1 MRSFVGSVFIALALV
16 AGGLIL
22 LSAAHRQQRLAE
34 AERDLA
40 ALQFERAVTTLD
52 EMASSASP
60 LSPLSR
66 LVPGLD
72 LSGDAA
78 RVGSMSRYWQS
89 DYDAVAGDPA
99 LALMAAN
106 AAFRAVE
113 RDGGAW
119 TAVVGKLDAVVKRYA
134 EVLRSEPENED
145 AAYNFELAVRRRAAV
160 VAAKQAVRP
169 VTAVAPARTLHGRAG
184 APPSTSDMKQ
194 FKMIVPM
201 LPQEREEAEQAGR
214 GTRRIRKG

>member
-1 MRSFVGSVFIALALV
+1 MRSFVGSILIALVLV

-22 LSAAHRQQRLAE
+22 LSAAERQQRLAG
-34 AERDLA
+34 AERELA
-40 ALQFERAVTTLD
+40 TLHFERAANALD
-52 EMASSASP
+52 DMARGASSF
-60 LSPLSR
+60 SR

-72 LSGDAA
+72 PMGDAA

-89 DYDAVAGDPA
+89 DYDAVAGDPT

-119 TAVVGKLDAVVKRYA
+119 TTVVGKLDAVVKRYA
-134 EVLRSEPENED
+134 EVLRNEPDNED

-160 VAAKQAVRP
+160 TASKQAVRP
-169 VTAVAPARTLHGRAG
+169 VTAFAPERTLHGRAG